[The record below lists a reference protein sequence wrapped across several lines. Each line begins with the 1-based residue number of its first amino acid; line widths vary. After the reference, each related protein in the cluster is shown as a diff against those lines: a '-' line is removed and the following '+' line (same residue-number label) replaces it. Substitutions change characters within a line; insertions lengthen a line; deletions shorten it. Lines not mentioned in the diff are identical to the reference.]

1 SRFRMLIEPVKFKR
15 SMLDAKHEYERDLV
29 GGGYA
34 ASPPLRADPLA
45 PGGPPTD
52 ETSTT
57 PLPVATP
64 PPAGEPLSRDEVTRT
79 LNSLA
84 DLRDR
89 GAISADEYER
99 KKADLLARL

>member
-1 SRFRMLIEPVKFKR
+1 M
-15 SMLDAKHEYERDLV
+15 
-29 GGGYA
+29 
-34 ASPPLRADPLA
+34 
-45 PGGPPTD
+45 
-52 ETSTT
+52 
-57 PLPVATP
+57 PVAAP
-64 PPAGEPLSRDEVTRT
+64 PGEPLSRDEVTRT